1 MRALVISGG
10 GSKGA
15 FAGGVA
21 QYLMQEEG
29 KSYDLFLG
37 TSTGSLLITHLAAN
51 KIEEI
56 KHAFTHVTQSSIFD
70 NNPFLIRKK
79 KGTHHIKIN
88 HLNVLKNFIKGR
100 KTFGESF
107 NLRRLLAYEIS
118 KSFFE
123 SVKKGNKDVIV
134 CVSNLSTNSVEYKS
148 IHDFD
153 YHDFLDWIWI
163 SCNYVPFMSLVSKE
177 GCEYADG
184 GLGCIIPIE
193 KAINMGATHIDAI
206 MLDTEFQ
213 QTNRV
218 HSSNPFDGL
227 GVIFD
232 FISDRIA
239 SQNIHIGKLLA
250 EDYKADLRIFYTPQV
265 LTTHSL
271 VFDKE
276 QMKSWWQLGYNT
288 AKSTVLNKK

>member
-1 MRALVISGG
+1 M
-10 GSKGA
+10 
-15 FAGGVA
+15 
-21 QYLMQEEG
+21 
-29 KSYDLFLG
+29 
-37 TSTGSLLITHLAAN
+37 
-51 KIEEI
+51 
-56 KHAFTHVTQSSIFD
+56 
-70 NNPFLIRKK
+70 IRKK
-79 KGTHHIKIN
+79 KGTYHIKIN

-107 NLRRLLAYEIS
+107 NLRRLLANEIS
-118 KSFFE
+118 ASFFE
-123 SVKKGNKDVIV
+123 KVKASEKEVIV

-193 KAINMGATHIDAI
+193 KAISLGATHIDAI

-218 HSSNPFDGL
+218 HSSNPFDAL
-227 GVIFD
+227 GIIFD
-232 FISDRIA
+232 FISDRIS
-239 SQNIHIGKLLA
+239 SQNIHIGNLLA
-250 EDYKADLRIFYTPQV
+250 KDYNVDLRIFYTPKV
-265 LTTHSL
+265 LTTQSL
-271 VFDKE
+271 VFDQE
-276 QMKSWWQLGYNT
+276 QMKTWWQLGWDY
-288 AKSTVLNKK
+288 AKSR